1 MLIPC
6 LTGVHQHLSAIKE
19 KVLIFEA
26 FAPVG
31 SPEVQ
36 EHSATFIG
44 NHHLVPLCKNGKAQP
59 SLLG

>member
-1 MLIPC
+1 LI
-6 LTGVHQHLSAIKE
+6 GVDQHLSAIKE

-36 EHSATFIG
+36 EHSGMFIG
-44 NHHLVPLCKNGKAQP
+44 NHHQEPLCKKRGKSQP

>member
-1 MLIPC
+1 LI
-6 LTGVHQHLSAIKE
+6 GVNQHLSAIEE

-26 FAPVG
+26 FAPVR

-44 NHHLVPLCKNGKAQP
+44 NHHLEPLCKNGKAQP